1 MTTPVWAG
9 CDAAAWARLL
19 ARNRFAV
26 HRSRYRVAAVITA
39 ASALNTL
46 LGAVQRIVHGP
57 RVARTPVRHAPVF
70 VLGHWRTGTTLLHEL
85 LAADPRHAAPTTY
98 DCFTPHHHLL
108 TRSWLPH
115 LLRRF
120 VSDRRPMD
128 RMAVGWDRPQ
138 EDEFALALLGQPSP
152 YEWIA
157 FPNRPGAA
165 DADSRS
171 ESATRVARSLRERA
185 LDLRDLPRWAVRR
198 WERTLYRFVQAITY
212 RNGGRRV
219 ILKSPP
225 HTCRVPTLLRL
236 FPEARFVHIV
246 RDPYSVYPSTLHL
259 WRVLAGVHGL
269 QPPDW
274 ASLPEFVLD
283 TFTTFHARLEES
295 RPLVPKGRLYDL
307 RYEDL
312 VRDPVGELAKVY
324 RALDL
329 GEFEP
334 ARAGVESYLAR
345 VRGYEPG
352 RYLLTDEERDV
363 VRSRWGEVI
372 GRYGY

>member
-1 MTTPVWAG
+1 
-9 CDAAAWARLL
+9 
-19 ARNRFAV
+19 
-26 HRSRYRVAAVITA
+26 
-39 ASALNTL
+39 
-46 LGAVQRIVHGP
+46 
-57 RVARTPVRHAPVF
+57 
-70 VLGHWRTGTTLLHEL
+70 
-85 LAADPRHAAPTTY
+85 
-98 DCFTPHHHLL
+98 
-108 TRSWLPH
+108 
-115 LLRRF
+115 
-120 VSDRRPMD
+120 
-128 RMAVGWDRPQ
+128 
-138 EDEFALALLGQPSP
+138 
-152 YEWIA
+152 
-157 FPNRPGAA
+157 
-165 DADSRS
+165 
-171 ESATRVARSLRERA
+171 VARSLRERA